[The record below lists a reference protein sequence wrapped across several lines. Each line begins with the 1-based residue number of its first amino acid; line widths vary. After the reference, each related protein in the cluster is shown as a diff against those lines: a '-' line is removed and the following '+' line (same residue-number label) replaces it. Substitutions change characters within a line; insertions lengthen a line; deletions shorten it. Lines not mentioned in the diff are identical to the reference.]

1 MASAVTAVSKL
12 IPVRRPSRTFE
23 SAVDFLVQS
32 RELRPIH
39 KESHTPGSSVWF
51 DHAERLEKLLAEE
64 KKAAEAAAAM
74 SQAMAIA
81 GP

>member
-23 SAVDFLVQS
+23 SADDFWVQS

-39 KESHTPGSSVWF
+39 KESHTPGSSEWF
-51 DHAERLEKLLAEE
+51 DHAERLEKLLADER
-64 KKAAEAAAAM
+64 KAAEAAAAM
-74 SQAMAIA
+74 SQAMAMA

>member
-1 MASAVTAVSKL
+1 MASAVTTVSKL
-12 IPVRRPSRTFE
+12 IPLRRPSRTFE
-23 SAVDFLVQS
+23 ADEFLV
-32 RELRPIH
+32 RTKELRPIH
-39 KESHTPGSSVWF
+39 KESHTPGSSEWF